1 MPKLQKKSQR
11 FFSKHAK
18 GTGQGRTRRSRKYI
32 GGVSFN
38 HVFTPSTIPSQ
49 DMYPLNQ
56 YNVRPELGLSTR
68 TMLGGKSNKKIT
80 KSGRGRRSV
89 TKRIMSRRSRRIVGG
104 TNDVLLG
111 QSVNNPVIGLGTSAA
126 NQATYNNFMAGPSSV
141 PGVPIP
147 FLPGAPNLNLP
158 ALV

>member
-1 MPKLQKKSQR
+1 M
-11 FFSKHAK
+11 
-18 GTGQGRTRRSRKYI
+18 

-38 HVFTPSTIPSQ
+38 QVFTSSTIPSQ

-56 YNVRPELGLSTR
+56 YNVRPELGIPARL
-68 TMLGGKSNKKIT
+68 LGGGKSNKKMT
-80 KSGRGRRSV
+80 KSGRGRKTV
-89 TKRIMSRRSRRIVGG
+89 TKRLMLRRSRRIVGG

>member
-1 MPKLQKKSQR
+1 MPKLQKNSRR

-18 GTGQGRTRRSRKYI
+18 GTGQDRTHRFRKYK

-38 HVFTPSTIPSQ
+38 AVFSPDRIPSQ
-49 DMYPLNQ
+49 DMYSLNP

-68 TMLGGKSNKKIT
+68 TMLGGKSNKKMA
-80 KSGRGRRSV
+80 KSGRGRKTV
-89 TKRIMSRRSRRIVGG
+89 TKRIMRRRIVGG

-126 NQATYNNFMAGPSSV
+126 NQANYNNFMAGPSSV

-147 FLPGAPNLNLP
+147 FLPGAPNPNLP